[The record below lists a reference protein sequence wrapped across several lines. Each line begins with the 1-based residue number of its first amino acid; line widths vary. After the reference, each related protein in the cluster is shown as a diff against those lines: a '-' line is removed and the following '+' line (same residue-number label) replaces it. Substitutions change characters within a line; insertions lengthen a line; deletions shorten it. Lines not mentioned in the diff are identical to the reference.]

1 MAAALTADQATVITD
16 SLTRARQDAVYNG
29 TVVPEDPTTLI
40 ADYIRLRAA
49 IVLVQAD
56 PDYAGGGLATETK
69 DAVDDCL
76 GL

>member
-1 MAAALTADQATVITD
+1 MPAVLTSTVATAVTD
-16 SLTRARQDAVYNG
+16 SIQTARRAAVYDG
-29 TVVPEDPTTLI
+29 ALVPEDPTTLI

-56 PDYAGGGLATETK
+56 PDYAGGGLAGATK
-69 DAVDDCL
+69 TAVDDCL